1 MTVSLMAVLNRELKP
16 VYTMG
21 LRVALARVSHWMK
34 AISSGDGLL
43 HWEQNACQ
51 HTSYWDRGGFAHQA
65 EEDRPEGQVAD
76 QEDDHQE
83 THHTR
88 QSLLSRYVT
97 LDPGPG
103 LQPQYCQRVIKEI
116 RHGGVCCPRLSCE
129 HQRETQRLFDGELFS
144 WCVQ

>member
-51 HTSYWDRGGFAHQA
+51 HTSYWDTGGLCCSPGRGRPSRRASSRSGRRPPGDTSHPPVSSLSLCDSGSWSRPAAAILPAGHQ
-65 EEDRPEGQVAD
+65 RNP
-76 QEDDHQE
+76 
-83 THHTR
+83 TR
-88 QSLLSRYVT
+88 RSLLSSSPLRASEG
-97 LDPGPG
+97 DS
-103 LQPQYCQRVIKEI
+103 EA
-116 RHGGVCCPRLSCE
+116 S
-129 HQRETQRLFDGELFS
+129 
-144 WCVQ
+144 